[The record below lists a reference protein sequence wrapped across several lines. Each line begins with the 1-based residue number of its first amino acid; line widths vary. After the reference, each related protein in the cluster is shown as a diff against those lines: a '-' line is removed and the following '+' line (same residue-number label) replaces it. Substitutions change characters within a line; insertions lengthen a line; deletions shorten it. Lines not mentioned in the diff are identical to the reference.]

1 MAQDQFSSASPKLSD
16 MRVDNISDQLGV
28 IDSLPALSLDIPD
41 NELIKNLNYRIAD
54 SSGYWDQ
61 PMGFNLKQAR
71 ANNSKLLV
79 GKELETTTLYRYQKM
94 YVENQIFVAN
104 ESIIAYL
111 TQNPAV
117 PEVMPAQDSITSRK
131 LATDM
136 EKVLK
141 AHSQIVNLD
150 RIVDTMARNLL
161 SKRIGIIYW
170 EFDPNY
176 GDNGEVI
183 PHVVDPEHVILDKNC
198 PLGGNPAFICHV
210 LKYSVEEL
218 CYRYPE
224 KKKQIFEK
232 LGIQRGTPKQM
243 TKIVAVRR
251 VWLTHYKNGEPIEA
265 CVTYF
270 GDLVLGK
277 YKDPNWNYA
286 KGKNFLRTHKKPFT
300 FLNYINDGQHLI
312 DITTPIEQASPMQE
326 ILNKRT
332 RQITENADKANGTLV
347 ISTSSGLTKDDLQ
360 NWTGDPNQKLLIKTG
375 GQSVEQLVYQVPP
388 HDLPAWVIN
397 DKVDA
402 RTQILTIMGT
412 PTEFTGT
419 EDGTQGEGSLGQ
431 SMMKKN
437 QASGRQDL
445 ILRGIHNFL
454 NEYYNQL
461 VQMMAVWYDKDHF
474 FVYNGGDG
482 DFDYITINRDMIED
496 GLAVN
501 VKAGIGAGSD
511 KARQEA
517 IALQLLKMD
526 KISILDA
533 YKDLHLE
540 GAQNRYDNYAKEKAD
555 PMGMARD
562 AMDQVSD
569 GRAFVDF
576 TKIMNGVDV
585 KDFTD
590 RSKEYVLTMRKL
602 MLTDEFLDA
611 DAKKQNRLL
620 KFIKKVL
627 DNVERR
633 YALDQATQSQGV
645 EALDPSKPF
654 PPLQPFN
661 PQTQMGQGQPGSMAP
676 GGAPAPGGMPAPGA
690 PGQLPPGALPV
701 SALQQGSPGGAMPG
715 GLTGGIPAP
724 QAGTGLPNIANPGAA
739 APQNP
744 SQLPVV

>member
-1 MAQDQFSSASPKLSD
+1 
-16 MRVDNISDQLGV
+16 MRVDNIVDQLGV

-41 NELIKNLNYRIAD
+41 NELIKNLNYRISD
-54 SSGYWDQ
+54 STAYWDQ

-117 PEVMPAQDSITSRK
+117 PEVIPAQDSITSRK
-131 LATDM
+131 LAIDL
-136 EKVLK
+136 EKALK
-141 AHSQIVNLD
+141 SHSQTVNLN

-170 EFDPNY
+170 EFDPGY

-210 LKYSVEEL
+210 LKYSVEEI

-375 GQSVEQLVYQVPP
+375 GQAVSQLIYQVPP

-397 DKVDA
+397 DKLDA
-402 RTQILTIMGT
+402 RTQLLTIMGT

-419 EDGTQGEGSLGQ
+419 EDGTAGERTLGQ
-431 SMMKKN
+431 AIMKKN

-445 ILRGIHNFL
+445 ILRAIHNFL
-454 NEYYNQL
+454 NEYYSAL
-461 VQMMAVWYDKDHF
+461 VQMMCVWYDKDHF

-482 DFDYITINRDMIED
+482 EFDYVTLNRDMIED
-496 GLAVN
+496 GLAIG
-501 VKAGIGAGSD
+501 VKAGIGSNSD
-511 KARQEA
+511 KTRQEA

-533 YKDLHLE
+533 YKDLHLD
-540 GAQNRYDNYAKEKAD
+540 GAQKRYDNYAKEKAD
-555 PMGMARD
+555 PMAMARD
-562 AMDQVSD
+562 AMEDVSD

-576 TKIMNGVDV
+576 TKIMNGIDV

-633 YALDQATQSQGV
+633 YALDQATQNGGV
-645 EALDPSKPF
+645 EALDPSLPF

-661 PQTQMGQGQPGSMAP
+661 PQTGLGQAPGGIPPASGGAPMGGMP
-676 GGAPAPGGMPAPGA
+676 GGAPGM
-690 PGQLPPGALPV
+690 PPGALPV
-701 SALQQGSPGGAMPG
+701 SALG
-715 GLTGGIPAP
+715 
-724 QAGTGLPNIANPGAA
+724 A
-739 APQNP
+739 APQQPSALGGLGAPENGTPLQNIASPQLQNTQNP
-744 SQLPVV
+744 ANLPVL

>member
-1 MAQDQFSSASPKLSD
+1 

-41 NELIKNLNYRIAD
+41 NELIKNLNYRISD
-54 SSGYWDQ
+54 STAYWDQ

-117 PEVMPAQDSITSRK
+117 PEVIPAQDSITSRK
-131 LATDM
+131 LAIDL
-136 EKVLK
+136 EKALK
-141 AHSQIVNLD
+141 SHSQTVNLN

-170 EFDPNY
+170 EFDPDY

-198 PLGGNPAFICHV
+198 PLGANPAFICHV
-210 LKYSVEEL
+210 LKYSVEEI

-375 GQSVEQLVYQVPP
+375 GQAVSQLIYQVPP

-397 DKVDA
+397 DKLDA
-402 RTQILTIMGT
+402 RTQLLTIMGT

-419 EDGTQGEGSLGQ
+419 EDGTAGERTLGQ
-431 SMMKKN
+431 AIMKKN

-445 ILRGIHNFL
+445 ILRAIHNFL
-454 NEYYNQL
+454 NEYYCAL
-461 VQMMAVWYDKDHF
+461 VQMMCVWYDKDHF

-482 DFDYITINRDMIED
+482 EFDYVTLNRDMIED
-496 GLAVN
+496 GLAIG
-501 VKAGIGAGSD
+501 VKAGIGSNSD
-511 KARQEA
+511 KTRQEA

-533 YKDLHLE
+533 YKDLHLD
-540 GAQNRYDNYAKEKAD
+540 GAQKRYDNYAKEKAD
-555 PMGMARD
+555 PMAMARD
-562 AMDQVSD
+562 AMEDVSD

-585 KDFTD
+585 KDYTD

-633 YALDQATQSQGV
+633 YALDQATQNGGV
-645 EALDPSKPF
+645 EALDPSLPF

-661 PQTQMGQGQPGSMAP
+661 PQTGLGQAPGGMPPAPGGGMPGGMPPAP
-676 GGAPAPGGMPAPGA
+676 GGAPMGGMPGGA
-690 PGQLPPGALPV
+690 PGMPPGALPV
-701 SALQQGSPGGAMPG
+701 SALG
-715 GLTGGIPAP
+715 
-724 QAGTGLPNIANPGAA
+724 A
-739 APQNP
+739 APQQPSALGSLGAPENGTPLQNVASPQIQNTQNP
-744 SQLPVV
+744 ANLPVL

>member
-1 MAQDQFSSASPKLSD
+1 

-41 NELIKNLNYRIAD
+41 NELIKNLNYRISD
-54 SSGYWDQ
+54 STAYWDQ

-117 PEVMPAQDSITSRK
+117 PEVIPAQDSITSRK
-131 LATDM
+131 LAIDL
-136 EKVLK
+136 EKALK
-141 AHSQIVNLD
+141 SHSQTVNLN

-161 SKRIGIIYW
+161 SKRIAIIYW
-170 EFDPNY
+170 EFDPDY

-198 PLGGNPAFICHV
+198 PLGANPAFICHV
-210 LKYSVEEL
+210 LKYSVEEI

-375 GQSVEQLVYQVPP
+375 GQAVSQLIYQVPP

-397 DKVDA
+397 DKLDA
-402 RTQILTIMGT
+402 RTQLLTIMGT

-419 EDGTQGEGSLGQ
+419 EDGTAGERTLGQ
-431 SMMKKN
+431 AIMKKN

-445 ILRGIHNFL
+445 ILRAIHNFL
-454 NEYYNQL
+454 NEYYCAL
-461 VQMMAVWYDKDHF
+461 VQMMCVWYDKDHF

-482 DFDYITINRDMIED
+482 EFDYVTLNRDMIED
-496 GLAVN
+496 GLAIG
-501 VKAGIGAGSD
+501 VKAGIGSNSD
-511 KARQEA
+511 KTRQEA

-533 YKDLHLE
+533 YKDLHLD
-540 GAQNRYDNYAKEKAD
+540 GAQKRYDNYAKEKAD
-555 PMGMARD
+555 PMAMARD
-562 AMDQVSD
+562 AMEDVSD

-585 KDFTD
+585 KDYTD

-633 YALDQATQSQGV
+633 YALDQATQNGGV
-645 EALDPSKPF
+645 EALDPSLPF

-661 PQTQMGQGQPGSMAP
+661 PQTGLGQAPGGMPPAPGGGMPGGMPPAP
-676 GGAPAPGGMPAPGA
+676 GGAPMGGMPGGA
-690 PGQLPPGALPV
+690 PGMPPGALPV
-701 SALQQGSPGGAMPG
+701 SALG
-715 GLTGGIPAP
+715 
-724 QAGTGLPNIANPGAA
+724 A
-739 APQNP
+739 APQQPSALGGLGAPENGTPLQNIASPQIQNTQNP
-744 SQLPVV
+744 ANLPVL